1 MECLSQYVINI
12 WIPSE
17 KTMTQKQEVKKQLK
31 KLLRSEED
39 ILYIL
44 ATNARVDIDEANYAV
59 RKIFEMSNLIL
70 RLERTL
76 EEIRKNEN

>member
-1 MECLSQYVINI
+1 
-12 WIPSE
+12 
-17 KTMTQKQEVKKQLK
+17 MTQKQEVKKQLK

-44 ATNARVDIDEANYAV
+44 AINARVDIDEANYAV
-59 RKIFEMSNLIL
+59 KKIFEMSNLIL